1 MKIRVA
7 GLCLLV
13 LSSLLSAWGQS
24 HENYRTFLTQQV
36 RSPKLPGPQ
45 QLRDYVHDGKL
56 QLSLHDAIVLTLE
69 NNSEIHVQEASVE
82 TAKFSLLRSYGVF
95 DPQLQSQY
103 TANYSSFPNFGQ
115 IQSAGASNATNQF
128 FQANFTQTLQ
138 TGTLVQLGFNN
149 FNSSSKQ
156 GSFPLNYDQSFL
168 ILQIT
173 QPLLRNRWLFE
184 NRAPLII
191 ARKSLQQSR
200 SNFEAEVSQAL
211 RTAIA
216 AYWAVVNARG
226 NLEVFQQS
234 LDAAQASYAHDK
246 RALELGALPP
256 LDIYRSEAQVAS
268 RRVQVLQAEYALQ
281 QAEDVLRFTIGAN
294 QDDYVHALD
303 LDLTEK
309 PEPPGEL
316 RTIDAGAALQQ
327 ALAKRPEVQAAQL
340 ALEGDDTSV
349 RLAHNHLLP
358 DLQVS
363 AQYAGSGLAGNTFS
377 GISNP
382 GGFGTSLNQLFTFG
396 FPGYGATLTLNL
408 PIKNRAA
415 QAELGSALVV
425 RHRDLYSMQQV
436 REQIILD
443 VNNAVRQ
450 LEEAKLTLEAS
461 KTALDLA
468 QKTLSADQRKYELGD
483 LANAVFF
490 LLDSQTRV
498 ADARQSLLG
507 AQINYQNAVAYLDWA
522 TGNMLEAYQV
532 QIADMMK

>member
-7 GLCLLV
+7 ALCLLV
-13 LSSLLSAWGQS
+13 LSSLISARGQS

-45 QLRDYVHDGKL
+45 HLRDYVHDGKL

-69 NNSEIHVQEASVE
+69 NNSAIQVEEAPVE
-82 TAKFSLLRSYGVF
+82 TAKFSLLRSYGIF

-103 TANYSSFPNFGQ
+103 SANYSSFPNFGQ

-138 TGTLVQLGFNN
+138 TGTIVQLGFNN
-149 FNSSSKQ
+149 FNSSSKY
-156 GSFPLNYDQSFL
+156 GSIPLNYDQSFL
-168 ILQIT
+168 NLQIT

-200 SNFEAEVSQAL
+200 SNFEVQVSQDL
-211 RTAIA
+211 RTTIA
-216 AYWAVVNARG
+216 AYWTVVNARG

-234 LDAAQASYAHDK
+234 LDAAEASYAHDK

-256 LDIYRSEAQVAS
+256 LDIYRSEATVAA
-268 RRVQVLQAEYALQ
+268 RRVQVLQAEYTLQ
-281 QAEDVLRFTIGAN
+281 QAEDVLRLTIGAN

-309 PEPPGEL
+309 PEPTGEL
-316 RTIDAGAALQQ
+316 RNIDAGAALQQ

-349 RLAHNHLLP
+349 RLAHNRLLP
-358 DLQVS
+358 DLQVLVS
-363 AQYAGSGLAGNTFS
+363 YAGSGIAGNTFS

-382 GGFGTSLNQLFTFG
+382 GGFGTSLNQLFSFG
-396 FPGYGATLTLNL
+396 FPGYGATLMLNL

-415 QAELGSALVV
+415 QAELGSALVL
-425 RHRDLYSMQQV
+425 RHRDLYTKQQV
-436 REQIILD
+436 REEIILD

-450 LEEAKLTLEAS
+450 LEEAKLTLEAG

-468 QKTLSADQRKYELGD
+468 EKTLAADQRKYELGD
-483 LANAVFF
+483 VANAVFF

-498 ADARQSLLG
+498 ADARQSLLQ
-507 AQINYQNAVAYLDWA
+507 AQIGYQNAVAYVDWA

-532 QIADMMK
+532 QIADIMK